1 MKAWQKGAIVG
12 AFAGFIGT
20 VGSSHCVLATV
31 IIAASGAITTQANHM
46 FFKTSPISGGVDA
59 RIELGTVG
67 GLWGLLSSLGFFIQ
81 FSRHPIN
88 EIDIIYFVM
97 FLPGSIAARI
107 VFAPEPGPTIM
118 YPILSI
124 FVGTAIG
131 YILGGIWE
139 SQINIEEHHP
149 PML

>member
-20 VGSSHCVLATV
+20 IGSSHCVPATV
-31 IIAASGAITTQANHM
+31 IIAAIGAITAQGNYM
-46 FFKTSPISGGVDA
+46 FFKTSPISGEIDA
-59 RIELGTVG
+59 RIELGTIG

-107 VFAPEPGPTIM
+107 VFAPEPGPTIA

-124 FVGTAIG
+124 FVGAVIG
-131 YILGGIWE
+131 YTLGGIWE
-139 SQINIEEHHP
+139 SEVSS
-149 PML
+149 